1 MFYCLNF
8 TGHRD
13 LLLSKTME
21 AMFRQHSVQR
31 VAMFKRIWCEDYGVW
46 GNGAGWEASLHKVQ
60 ILRQFEIEENDFLVC
75 IDSDVLFFTPE
86 VTKFVNESDGEFMG
100 IKNEI
105 TVPTLQGDLNHIG
118 GCLTFIKGN
127 ILKKINAFTDEQL
140 FHVRNEF
147 KAVDLCENEDVV
159 ISYLAKRVGA
169 KIVGLPE
176 YLWSGGIEQD
186 LRNGCPK
193 SFYHVN
199 YSPTEFL
206 GEPCDGKWR
215 IPIALTKLGFI

>member
-1 MFYCLNF
+1 MLRNHCI
-8 TGHRD
+8 
-13 LLLSKTME
+13 
-21 AMFRQHSVQR
+21 QR
-31 VAMFKRIWCEDYGVW
+31 IAMFKRIWVDDYTVF
-46 GNGAGWEASLHKVQ
+46 GNGAGWEASMYKVQ
-60 ILRQFEIEENDFLVC
+60 ILRQFEIEDNDFLCC
-75 IDSDVLFFTPE
+75 IDSDVLFFNNE
-86 VTKFVNESDGEFMG
+86 VFKFVNESEGEFIG

-127 ILKKINAFTDEQL
+127 ILRKINALTDEQL

-147 KAVDLCENEDVV
+147 KAATLCENEDVV
-159 ISYLAKRVGA
+159 ISYLAARVGA

-186 LRNGCPK
+186 LKNGCPK

-206 GEPCDGKWR
+206 GVPCDGKWR

>member
-1 MFYCLNF
+1 
-8 TGHRD
+8 
-13 LLLSKTME
+13 
-21 AMFRQHSVQR
+21 MFRNHCVQR
-31 VAMFKRIWCEDYGVW
+31 IAMFKRIWVEDYTTW
-46 GNGAGWEASLHKVQ
+46 GNGSGWEASMYKVQ

-86 VTKFVNESDGEFMG
+86 VFKFVNETDGEVIG

-118 GCLTFIKGN
+118 GCLTFIRGN
-127 ILKKINAFTDEQL
+127 ILKKINALTDEQL

-147 KAVDLCENEDVV
+147 KAVVLCENEDVV
-159 ISYLAKRVGA
+159 ISYLAARVGA

-206 GEPCDGKWR
+206 GELVTGKWD
-215 IPIALTKLGFI
+215 IPKVLTQKGFI

>member
-21 AMFRQHSVQR
+21 AMFRQHSVLR
-31 VAMFKRIWCEDYGVW
+31 VQMFKRIWCEDYGVW

-60 ILRQFEIEENDFLVC
+60 ILRRFEIEENDFLVC
-75 IDSDVLFFTPE
+75 IDSDVLFFTSE
-86 VTKFVNESDGEFMG
+86 VTKFVNESDGEFLG
-100 IKNEI
+100 IQNVI
-105 TVPTLQGDLNHIG
+105 TVNTLQGDLNHMG

-127 ILKKINAFTDEQL
+127 ILKKINTFTDEQL

-159 ISYLAKRVGA
+159 ISYLAQRVGA
-169 KIVGLPE
+169 KFVELPT

-186 LRNGCPK
+186 LRNRCPK

-199 YSPTEFL
+199 YAPTEFL
-206 GEPCDGKWR
+206 GEPCDNKWN
-215 IPIALTKLGFI
+215 IPKVLTKLGYI